1 MFMFE
6 RCSGGL
12 TVYFF
17 SLLSYMMCTFFEIQT
32 AFILSFDLSDDLL
45 EDSDS
50 EEHSRSDSVT
60 GM

>member
-1 MFMFE
+1 MVVTLYFAFSCVLYFE
-6 RCSGGL
+6 
-12 TVYFF
+12 
-17 SLLSYMMCTFFEIQT
+17 MEI
-32 AFILSFDLSDDLL
+32 FNLSFLSDDLL